1 MKAYE
6 NNQFSQRQLRVGEM
20 IKQSLGQIFLKG
32 EAKVPTLETNNITV
46 TEVRMSPDLK
56 NARVYVIPLGGK
68 DLDKVVNLLTDFS
81 FLVRKALAK
90 KIHMKYLPKISFTS
104 DKSFDYA
111 EKIEKLIKKTHGYKY
126 GKL

>member
-6 NNQFSQRQLRVGEM
+6 NNQLSQRQLRVGEM

-68 DLDKVVNLLTDFS
+68 DLDKVVDLLTDFS
-81 FLVRKALAK
+81 YLVRKALAK
-90 KIHMKYLPKISFTS
+90 KIHMKYLPKISFTG

-111 EKIEKLIKKTHGYKY
+111 EKIEKLIKESHGYKN
-126 GKL
+126 GK

>member
-1 MKAYE
+1 MKRRD

-20 IKQSLGQIFLKG
+20 IKQSLGQIFLRG

-56 NARVYVIPLGGK
+56 NAMAYVIPLGGK
-68 DLDKVVNLLTDFS
+68 DSDKTVDLLTDFS
-81 FLVRKALAK
+81 HLVRKALAK
-90 KIHMKYLPKISFTS
+90 KIHMKFLPKILFIN

-111 EKIEKLIKKTHGYKY
+111 EKIEKLIKESRGYRYK
-126 GKL
+126 K

>member
-1 MKAYE
+1 MKRYD

-56 NARVYVIPLGGK
+56 NAKAYVIPLGGK
-68 DLDKVVNLLTDFS
+68 DSDKIVDLLTNFS
-81 FLVRKALAK
+81 HIVRKALAK
-90 KIHMKYLPKISFTS
+90 KIHMKFLPKISFIS

-111 EKIEKLIKKTHGYKY
+111 EKIEKLIKESHGYKY
-126 GKL
+126 GK

>member
-1 MKAYE
+1 MKIYD

-56 NARVYVIPLGGK
+56 NAKVYIIPLGGK

-81 FLVRKALAK
+81 YIVRKTLAK
-90 KIHMKYLPKISFTS
+90 KIHMKYLPKISFIS